1 MKYSSV
7 AEAIPDSKIRSMMGR
22 AAAIPDVISFAVG
35 EPDFAAPQA
44 AIDATKAAL
53 DRHETKYAP
62 GAGVTELRQVYAD
75 YIAKMTGA
83 PYTEENIVVTAG
95 GMASLFLGLMC
106 TVDTGDEVLVSAP
119 YFCNYQQMI
128 SMCHGI
134 TVPVDVYEKDDF
146 ILTPEAVE
154 QALTPRTKV
163 LMLNSPCNPTGGV
176 ISQSA
181 LEALAKL
188 AVEHD
193 LFVISDEV
201 YRHILFDDAEYHSI
215 ASLPGMAERTLIVD
229 SCSKTFS
236 MTGFR
241 VGFGAGPKHL
251 AGLMT
256 KLTEGVYSNAVT
268 FSQYGAIAAFQQSLF
283 HCQEMCQEFQRRR
296 DYIVSRLNAM
306 PGIHCILPKGAFYV
320 FANISGTGLTA
331 QVFSDRLLEEAHV
344 AVVPGDNFGSMDG
357 SRYIRLSYAT
367 SMDLIQAGMD
377 RMEQFCRSLSH

>member
-7 AEAIPDSKIRSMMGR
+7 AESIPDSKIRSMMVR
-22 AAAIPDVISFAVG
+22 ADEIPDVISFAVG
-35 EPDFAAPQA
+35 EPDFAPPQA

-53 DRHETKYAP
+53 DRHDTKYAP
-62 GAGVTELRQVYAD
+62 GSGVTELREVYAD
-75 YIAKMTGA
+75 YIAKMTGV
-83 PYTEENIVVTAG
+83 PYTAENITVTAG

-106 TVDTGDEVLVSAP
+106 MVDTGDEVLVSAP

-128 SMCHGI
+128 AMCHGV

-154 QALTPRTKV
+154 KALTPRTKV

-176 ISQSA
+176 ISLEA
-181 LEALAKL
+181 LKALAKL

-201 YRHILFDDAEYHSI
+201 YRHILFDGAEYHSI

-241 VGFGAGPKHL
+241 VGFGAAPAHL
-251 AGLMT
+251 AELMT

-268 FSQYGAIAAFQQSLF
+268 FSQYGAIGAFRYALDN
-283 HCQEMCQEFQRRR
+283 CQAMRQEFQRRR
-296 DYIVSRLNAM
+296 DYIVARLNAM
-306 PGIHCILPKGAFYV
+306 PGIRCILPKGAFYV
-320 FANISGTGLTA
+320 FANIGGTGLAA
-331 QVFSDRLLEEAHV
+331 QEFSDRLLEEAHV
-344 AVVPGDNFGSMDG
+344 AVVPGDNFGSKDG
-357 SRYIRLSYAT
+357 MHFIRLSYAT
-367 SMDLIQAGMD
+367 SMENIQAGMD
-377 RMEQFCRSLSH
+377 RLEAFCKSL

>member
-7 AEAIPDSKIRSMMGR
+7 AESIPDSKIRSMMVR
-22 AAAIPDVISFAVG
+22 ADEIPDVISFAVG
-35 EPDFAAPQA
+35 EPDFAPPQA

-53 DRHETKYAP
+53 DRHDTKYAP
-62 GAGVTELRQVYAD
+62 GSGVTELREVYAD
-75 YIAKMTGA
+75 YIAKMTGV
-83 PYTEENIVVTAG
+83 PYTAENITVTAG

-106 TVDTGDEVLVSAP
+106 MVDTGDEVLVSAP

-128 SMCHGI
+128 SMCHGV

-154 QALTPRTKV
+154 KALTPRTKV

-176 ISQSA
+176 ISLEA
-181 LEALAKL
+181 LKALAKL

-201 YRHILFDDAEYHSI
+201 YRHILFDGAEYHSI
-215 ASLPGMAERTLIVD
+215 ASLPGMAEWTLIVD

-241 VGFGAGPKHL
+241 VGFGAAPAHL
-251 AGLMT
+251 AELMT

-268 FSQYGAIAAFQQSLF
+268 FSQYGAIGAFRYALDN
-283 HCQEMCQEFQRRR
+283 CQAMRQEFQRRR
-296 DYIVSRLNAM
+296 DYIVARLNAM
-306 PGIHCILPKGAFYV
+306 PGIRCILPKGAFYV
-320 FANISGTGLTA
+320 FANISGTGLAA
-331 QVFSDRLLEEAHV
+331 QEFSDRLLEEAHV
-344 AVVPGDNFGSMDG
+344 AVVPGDNFGSKDG
-357 SRYIRLSYAT
+357 MHFIRLSYAT
-367 SMDLIQAGMD
+367 SMENIQAGMD
-377 RMEQFCRSLSH
+377 RLEAFCKSL